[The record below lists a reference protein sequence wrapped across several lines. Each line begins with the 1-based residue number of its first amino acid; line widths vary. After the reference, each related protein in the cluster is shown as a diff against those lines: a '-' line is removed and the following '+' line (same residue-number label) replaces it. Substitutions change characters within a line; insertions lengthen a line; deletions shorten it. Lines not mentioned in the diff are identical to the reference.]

1 MLREDLLPI
10 PDVADVK
17 LVDAV
22 TEKAATARRLLRDV
36 ARDYGPAVFANS
48 FGAEDMVLTDMIWGE
63 GIDIGIFSLD
73 TGRLPAETY
82 ELMAKAERRYS
93 RRLDVFAPHH
103 DLVQEFIAGFGIN
116 GFYDSV
122 EARQAC
128 CHARKVEPLRRA
140 LSGKQAWITGLRA
153 SQSHTRGKLKTV
165 GFDATNN
172 LVKISPLA
180 DWSEREIWVYLR
192 ANHVPYNA
200 LHDRGF
206 PSIGCSPCTRAVA
219 PGEGIRAGRWWWESP
234 ETKECGLH
242 LIDGKLLR
250 IAKPE
255 VGADEALAQQGGRV
269 GDALLAAA
277 DDGTAAA

>member
-1 MLREDLLPI
+1 MLREDMLPI
-10 PDVADVK
+10 PDLADIN

-22 TEKAATARRLLRDV
+22 AKKATAARHLLGDV
-36 ARDYGPAVFANS
+36 ARDYAPAVFANS
-48 FGAEDMVLTDMIWGE
+48 FGAEDMVLTDMIWGDD
-63 GIDIGIFSLD
+63 IDIGIFSLD

-82 ELMAKAERRYS
+82 EVMASAERRYS
-93 RRLDVFAPHH
+93 RRLEVFSPRH
-103 DLVQEFIAGFGIN
+103 DLIQDFIAGYGVN

-122 EARQAC
+122 EARKGC
-128 CHARKVEPLRRA
+128 CHARKVEPLQRA
-140 LSGKQAWITGLRA
+140 LAGKQAWITGLRA
-153 SQSHTRGKLKTV
+153 GQSQTREKLKTV
-165 GFDATNN
+165 SFDTANN

-242 LIDGKLLR
+242 LIDGKLQR
-250 IAKPE
+250 IAMPE

-269 GDALLAAA
+269 GDALLASA

>member
-10 PDVADVK
+10 PDLADIE

-22 TEKAATARRLLRDV
+22 AEKSAAVRKLLRDV
-36 ARDYGPAVFANS
+36 ARDYAPAVFANS

-82 ELMAKAERRYS
+82 ELMAAAERRYL
-93 RRLDVFAPHH
+93 RRLEIFAPRHE
-103 DLVQEFIAGFGIN
+103 LVQDCIAGFGIN

-122 EARQAC
+122 EARKGC
-128 CHARKVEPLRRA
+128 CHARKVEPLQRA
-140 LSGKQAWITGLRA
+140 LNGKQAWITGLRA
-153 SQSHTRGKLKTV
+153 GQSLTREKVKTV
-165 GFDATNN
+165 SFDPANN

-192 ANHVPYNA
+192 ANRVPYNS

-206 PSIGCSPCTRAVA
+206 PSIGCAPCTRAVA
-219 PGEGIRAGRWWWESP
+219 PGEDNRAGRWWWESP

-242 LIDGKLLR
+242 LIDGKLQR

-255 VGADEALAQQGGRV
+255 VRADEAPAE
-269 GDALLAAA
+269 
-277 DDGTAAA
+277 DGTVAA